1 MKKSRIIIS
10 IIILSLLVSYIFI
23 NEYRAR
29 ILSRKL
35 SLYEESIK
43 SLNDITNTSRESF
56 NDLYSTLSR
65 VIAEESKKNKDLQ
78 DKVINLDKL
87 AKSDPQLLKKYSKV
101 YFLNENYSPV
111 SVEKIPS
118 DYILNTNVEYKLHT
132 NVLPFLTS
140 MIDDA
145 RKEGVEPLVVSAY
158 RSFGT
163 QATLKTQNKMTYGAN
178 TANRFVA
185 EQGYSE
191 HQLGTTVDL
200 ATKSMPNLNYK
211 FDTTKEFEWLKNNAY
226 KYGFVLSYPKGNA
239 YYAYEP
245 WHWRFVGV
253 PLATQLHQD
262 GIYFYNLD
270 QKFIDQYLLTM
281 FDK

>member
-1 MKKSRIIIS
+1 MQKTKIIIIVIISLIIIS
-10 IIILSLLVSYIFI
+10 YVIIAEYRLNILSKKIF
-23 NEYRAR
+23 
-29 ILSRKL
+29 S
-35 SLYEESIK
+35 YEESIK
-43 SLNDITNTSRESF
+43 SLNTITSLSKESF
-56 NDLYSTLSR
+56 DNLYSTLSR
-65 VIAEESKKNKDLQ
+65 VIDEESKKNKELQ
-78 DKVINLDKL
+78 DKVMNLDKL
-87 AKSDPQLLKKYSKV
+87 AKSDPELLKKYSKV
-101 YFLNENYSPV
+101 YFLNENYSPI
-111 SVEKIPS
+111 STEKIPT
-118 DYILNTNVEYKLHT
+118 DYILNTNIEYKLHA

-145 RKEGVEPLVVSAY
+145 RREGVEPLIVSAY

-163 QATLKTQNKMTYGAN
+163 QADLKTQKRVTYGAN

-200 ATKSMPNLNYK
+200 ATKSMPSLSYR

-226 KYGFVLSYPKGNA
+226 KYGFVLSYPKGNS

-245 WHWRFVGV
+245 WHWRFIGI

>member
-1 MKKSRIIIS
+1 MKITKIIIS
-10 IIILSLLVSYIFI
+10 ITVLILLILYILI

-29 ILSRKL
+29 VFLNKIST
-35 SLYEESIK
+35 YEENIK
-43 SLNDITNTSRESF
+43 TLNDTTNTSRQSF
-56 NDLYSTLSR
+56 NDLYTTLSR
-65 VIAEESKKNKDLQ
+65 VIDEESKKNKELQ

-111 SVEKIPS
+111 STEKIPS
-118 DYILNTNVEYKLHT
+118 DYILNINNEYKLHT

-145 RKEGVEPLVVSAY
+145 RKEGVEPLIVSAY
-158 RSFGT
+158 RSFNT
-163 QATLKTQNKMTYGAN
+163 QNDLKTQNKMTYGAN

-191 HQLGTTVDL
+191 HQLGTTVDF
-200 ATKSMPNLNYK
+200 ATKNMPSLNYK
-211 FDTTKEFEWLKNNAY
+211 FDTTKEFEWLKNNAH
-226 KYGFVLSYPKGNA
+226 KYGFILSYPKGNA

-245 WHWRFVGV
+245 WHWRFVGI
-253 PLATQLHQD
+253 PLATLLHQD

-270 QKFIDQYLLTM
+270 QKFIDGYLLTM